1 MQGNSAQELY
11 AQYENETL
19 AVNQFATLHMGLQ
32 AGLTALKVDSYVIA
46 CAPYRLSLSGAT
58 LVAVFSRE
66 ELVFFQRYAGALAG
80 LALVFQPGNSPQPMK
95 IFARCTIKTITPMK
109 GKDSIGLIVLEWK
122 PCPPDLQTIIGDF
135 FMLVDRLKVEYE
147 DFKGKRIAINAES
160 AKLMGFNNYS
170 LIKYEGAETKA
181 ALFAL
186 ASDKLEF
193 LVPVQAPPMEAGKP
207 ATVKLFFQSYQ
218 FSLAATVSEAA
229 KLPNGAQKLALAAPF
244 SAELVDIIEH
254 YRFSE
259 RFTAKPAAAP
269 GAPSE
274 PNAGK
279 A

>member
-1 MQGNSAQELY
+1 
-11 AQYENETL
+11 
-19 AVNQFATLHMGLQ
+19 
-32 AGLTALKVDSYVIA
+32 
-46 CAPYRLSLSGAT
+46 
-58 LVAVFSRE
+58 
-66 ELVFFQRYAGALAG
+66 
-80 LALVFQPGNSPQPMK
+80 
-95 IFARCTIKTITPMK
+95 
-109 GKDSIGLIVLEWK
+109 
-122 PCPPDLQTIIGDF
+122 
-135 FMLVDRLKVEYE
+135 
-147 DFKGKRIAINAES
+147 
-160 AKLMGFNNYS
+160 MGFNNYS

-193 LVPVQAPPMEAGKP
+193 LVPVQAPPMELGKE

-218 FSLAATVSEAA
+218 FSLAATVSEAM
-229 KLPNGAQKLALAAPF
+229 KLPNGAQKLALSAPF

-269 GAPSE
+269 GAPSD

>member
-1 MQGNSAQELY
+1 
-11 AQYENETL
+11 
-19 AVNQFATLHMGLQ
+19 
-32 AGLTALKVDSYVIA
+32 
-46 CAPYRLSLSGAT
+46 
-58 LVAVFSRE
+58 
-66 ELVFFQRYAGALAG
+66 
-80 LALVFQPGNSPQPMK
+80 MK

-109 GKDSIGLIVLEWK
+109 GKDSIGLIALEWK

-147 DFKGKRIAINAES
+147 DFKGKRIAINPES
-160 AKLMGFNNYS
+160 AKLMGFNNYT
-170 LIKYEGAETKA
+170 LINYEGAETKA

-218 FSLAATVSEAA
+218 FSLAATVSEAV
-229 KLPNGAQKLALAAPF
+229 KLPNGAQKLALATPF

-259 RFTAKPAAAP
+259 RFSVKPAAGP
-269 GAPSE
+269 GASPE
-274 PNAGK
+274 PNAG
-279 A
+279 